1 MRAPE
6 SMPGLRVVAKTDALG
21 ALTWPEKAVVL
32 RLAPDDMFVF
42 GAVAGASQAGNGI
55 VEEEHGFVGWWLT
68 PDELEAVTHHVEW
81 ALPGERPA
89 LAQGLIAGVP
99 ARLWLGEDRTLL
111 LCHRAYAHE
120 LIERIE

>member
-1 MRAPE
+1 MRAPDT
-6 SMPGLRVVAKTDALG
+6 MPGLRVVAPPSAVDALS
-21 ALTWPEKAVVL
+21 WPDDAVVL
-32 RLAPDDMFVF
+32 RLAPDDLLAI
-42 GAVAGASQAGNGI
+42 GVAASAGSGI

-68 PDELEAVTHHVEW
+68 TDELEAVTHHVEW
-81 ALPGERPA
+81 ALPPERPA

-99 ARLWLGEDRTLL
+99 ARLWFGEDRTLL

>member
-1 MRAPE
+1 MRAPDT
-6 SMPGLRVVAKTDALG
+6 MPGLRIVARTDVLDG
-21 ALTWPEKAVVL
+21 LTWPEETVVL
-32 RLAPDDMFVF
+32 RLAPDDVLAL
-42 GAVAGASQAGNGI
+42 GAVEASEAESGI

-81 ALPGERPA
+81 TLPETRPA

-99 ARLWLGEDRTLL
+99 ARLWLGPDQTLL

-120 LIERIE
+120 LIERVG